1 MRFDE
6 IEDKR
11 FEFLGIIF
19 LIDLLLLFLIILTL
33 WIGLRSIG
41 NVLVVFMTALNIS
54 TYLVVNR
61 IFS

>member
-1 MRFDE
+1 MNE

-33 WIGLRSIG
+33 WIGLKTLG

-54 TYLVVNR
+54 TYLVVHR
-61 IFS
+61 IF

>member
-33 WIGLRSIG
+33 WIGLKTLG

-54 TYLVVNR
+54 TYLVVHR
-61 IFS
+61 IF